1 MKMNESFLE
10 SKELEDLRKEFQ
22 TWQTDVS
29 GAILLERQAREEVAL
44 LTKELERSKTQLQE
58 AEKCIA
64 VYNKKLQDLV
74 QNYAALSPV
83 IEKKNHLVKEVTS
96 LREKLQEVEKK
107 HSEEVDTLK
116 VQQQEAAKEGQETV
130 EATRAEPRKHKCLY
144 FVHLLPSPWP
154 KKTRQSSSRFCFHG
168 AFPTAKELAEK
179 HQAALKELEDLL
191 QKEKVDKKAEA
202 EHHSKVIEEMRRKHH
217 QEMESLR
224 GRLQLLQQSM
234 SSRAT
239 SNMDLFANKLQA
251 TRAEF
256 EDQISARDSRITKL
270 EESSPRQGVP
280 APPAAPDCMRGVVTN
295 SASTPT
301 SSPGNRP
308 ESRPGE
314 AVSPK
319 EGDGD
324 LNAEGASDP
333 GTSASSSTT
342 PTVRESD
349 ETPRGPAA
357 SVAGVSRMDKKRKL
371 YSGESL
377 LQDPSV

>member
-1 MKMNESFLE
+1 MMDVA
-10 SKELEDLRKEFQ
+10 ELFNN
-22 TWQTDVS
+22 VS

-130 EATRAEPRKHKCLY
+130 EATRAEPRKPLAEEN
-144 FVHLLPSPWP
+144 SPGY
-154 KKTRQSSSRFCFHG
+154 SSRKGELLDFFQSLELAYG
-168 AFPTAKELAEK
+168 GQPKELAEK